1 MSGQTLVILSSPYR
15 SLGRTGLRVLLGVV
29 IVVNAVGAVAFGAM
43 GAWPV
48 SGFMGLDVLAVYVAF
63 RLSNAQAQAFERISI
78 TPQTLTVERC
88 SARGRTSTAS
98 LPAYWAQVVF
108 DGDETA
114 GDIRVRSHGRT
125 IEVGTYLPGPERHL
139 FARRLQQALDEAKRS
154 TLSVEA

>member
-1 MSGQTLVILSSPYR
+1 MSGQTLVILSSPHR

-29 IVVNAVGAVAFGAM
+29 IVVNAVGAVAFGVM

-48 SGFMGLDVLAVYVAF
+48 SGFLGLDVLAVYAAF
-63 RLSNAQAQAFERISI
+63 RLSNAQAQAFERITIS
-78 TPQTLTVERC
+78 PQTFTVERC
-88 SARGRTSTAS
+88 SARGKTHTES

-114 GDIRVRSHGRT
+114 GEIRVRSHGRA
-125 IEVGTYLPGPERHL
+125 IAVGTHLPGPERHL